1 MLNLLRL
8 RQKKHMTQVAL
19 HIVTGID
26 QSLLS
31 KYERGERLPSV
42 SDLTILADYFHTSL
56 DYLMDRTDQAEP
68 YPPVKK
74 AKK

>member
-56 DYLMDRTDQAEP
+56 DYLMDRTDQAAP

-74 AKK
+74 AQK